1 MTEEAETALKNYDW
15 MVRHR
20 GLEHVELDWG
30 SRTLVWGGGGSDL
43 EDLCRP
49 GSTPATD
56 AD

>member
-20 GLEHVELDWG
+20 GPEHVELDWG

-49 GSTPATD
+49 GFTPATGVG
-56 AD
+56 